1 MTKEEN
7 IEQVLKAVEIHEK
20 IVEISTEIVNDKK
33 SHFLELSKFIK
44 ECLKD
49 ESKIE
54 NINSYQIKS
63 LRNDLLTYWNE
74 TISVDT
80 EKFWTEV
87 KNEKLNLERKEPL
100 KFALSKNRF
109 RSVEQGIG
117 ARKYWNSLKSLK
129 SLQDEYSDLEIKKI
143 DEIIVEDEK
152 KRIGILKKCL
162 AKKNIPKSQYLK
174 FGECMAYFA
183 NCGLF
188 EKHLTEKEVTELYT
202 IWKNFKS

>member
-1 MTKEEN
+1 MTKTEN

-20 IVEISTEIVNDKK
+20 IVNESTEMESDTK

-49 ESKIE
+49 KTKIQ
-54 NINSYQIKS
+54 NINSHQIKS
-63 LRNDLLTYWNE
+63 LRNELLTFWNE
-74 TISVDT
+74 TISVET
-80 EKFWTEV
+80 EKFWTEI
-87 KNEKLNLERKEPL
+87 KNGNLNLERKEPL
-100 KFALSKNRF
+100 KFALNKNRF
-109 RSVEQGIG
+109 RNVEQGIG
-117 ARKYWNSLKSLK
+117 ARKYWSSLKSLESIK
-129 SLQDEYSDLEIKKI
+129 DEYSDLEIKKI
-143 DEIIVEDEK
+143 DKIIVEDEN

-183 NCGLF
+183 NCDLF
-188 EKHLTEKEVTELYT
+188 NKYLTEKEVTDLYT

>member
-1 MTKEEN
+1 LTKTEN

-20 IVEISTEIVNDKK
+20 IVNESIEMESDTK

-49 ESKIE
+49 KSKIE

-74 TISVDT
+74 TISVET
-80 EKFWTEV
+80 EKFWTEI
-87 KNEKLNLERKEPL
+87 KNGNLNLERKEPL
-100 KFALSKNRF
+100 KFALNKNRF
-109 RSVEQGIG
+109 RNVEQGIG
-117 ARKYWNSLKSLK
+117 ARKYWSSLKLLESIK
-129 SLQDEYSDLEIKKI
+129 DEYSDLEIKKI
-143 DEIIVEDEK
+143 DEIIVEDEN

-174 FGECMAYFA
+174 FGECMAYFT

-188 EKHLTEKEVTELYT
+188 NKYMTEKEVAELHM